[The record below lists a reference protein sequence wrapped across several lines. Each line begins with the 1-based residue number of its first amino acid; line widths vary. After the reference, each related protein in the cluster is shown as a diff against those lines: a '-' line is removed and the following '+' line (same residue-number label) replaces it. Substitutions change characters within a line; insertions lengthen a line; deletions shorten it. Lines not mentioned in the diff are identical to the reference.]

1 MALVFHAK
9 QDKRVTEMNHN
20 PRRHSFQQI
29 KALIVLEAVSAK
41 EKMQEPQSNQY
52 LKRSLFI
59 KDRSIH
65 FHITSTRALIK
76 KVTSY
81 PYPQSLM
88 VRFNQQPNHTYY
100 IQSSMISIDS
110 NIGRS
115 LMRSL
120 IYKKKV

>member
-1 MALVFHAK
+1 MPKTGYLKKKKKKKEGSSIRTLDMALVFHAK

-81 PYPQSLM
+81 PRPQS
-88 VRFNQQPNHTYY
+88 
-100 IQSSMISIDS
+100 I
-110 NIGRS
+110 IGK
-115 LMRSL
+115 
-120 IYKKKV
+120 I